1 MFIERISNVKWL
13 CRRKWAINSFDF
25 QFVLSCCIDVTSI
38 IFVLLFLSALT
49 DRERFLL
56 LNKEY
61 GSLVKEQEKQNA
73 KIDDEVINLTHAP
86 NILLFEDFQAIIYLT

>member
-1 MFIERISNVKWL
+1 M
-13 CRRKWAINSFDF
+13 
-25 QFVLSCCIDVTSI
+25 
-38 IFVLLFLSALT
+38 FLSALT

-73 KIDDEVINLTHAP
+73 KIDDEVKNLAHAP
-86 NILLFEDFQAIIYLT
+86 NILLFEDFQAIYLFDSGERQMLALIALEVVVVAFNVCL